1 MHSADTH
8 HSDTQKPCVSDTP
21 LSGNLKADEAEGSP
35 GRSMHMPP
43 CTCAALSY
51 GDHVFYQLLPLV

>member
-1 MHSADTH
+1 MRSVDTH

-21 LSGNLKADEAEGSP
+21 PRGNLKAVEAEGSP
-35 GRSMHMPP
+35 GPGVHVSP
-43 CTCAALSY
+43 CTCAAVSY

>member
-1 MHSADTH
+1 MHFDTH

-21 LSGNLKADEAEGSP
+21 LGGNLKAVEAEGSP
-35 GRSMHMPP
+35 GLSVRVLP
-43 CTCAALSY
+43 CTCAAVSY